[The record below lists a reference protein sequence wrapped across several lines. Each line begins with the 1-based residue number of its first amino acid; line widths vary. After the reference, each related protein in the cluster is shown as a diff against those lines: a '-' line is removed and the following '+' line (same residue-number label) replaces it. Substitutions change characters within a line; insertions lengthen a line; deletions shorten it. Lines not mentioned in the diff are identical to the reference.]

1 MKSFFMSSKG
11 IVTFAICI
19 TLVGAA
25 LATFAPSLS
34 TVGAVLAMLGIGT
47 VIVWAFVTGKF

>member
-1 MKSFFMSSKG
+1 MSSKG
-11 IVTFAICI
+11 IVTLAICI

-34 TVGAVLAMLGIGT
+34 TVGAVLAMLGIGI